1 MSDGVPTPL
10 YTTAFIQFRF
20 YISSRPIRVFHLLA
34 SYSCIPFPSTSF
46 RFSTTIPFRCFICS
60 YPIPVFFL
68 FRYPL
73 PVFHLL
79 PPNSGFPSTP
89 SPFRCGDMPYCWAFN
104 RFQYKRNR
112 RCRSLV
118 GWIWR
123 VVRRG
128 VVEGGS
134 LERTERGG
142 DDYRF
147 DCLIIRSHIGSWF
160 MEA

>member
-1 MSDGVPTPL
+1 M
-10 YTTAFIQFRF
+10 TAFPPH
-20 YISSRPIRVFHLLA
+20 YIPLLSSHSGFTFPPDPFVFSISLHPIPVSHFLPPHLD
-34 SYSCIPFPSTSF
+34 FPLLS
-46 RFSTTIPFRCFICS
+46 TIPFRCFICS

-128 VVEGGS
+128 G
-134 LERTERGG
+134 RRG
-142 DDYRF
+142 
-147 DCLIIRSHIGSWF
+147 W
-160 MEA
+160 